1 QNGRHLSRD
10 LRMQV
15 HTLRS
20 IGWTHK
26 EIANKLKCSVSQV
39 QYTLTGPVTPKK
51 RKGRPGKLSEDRVDE
66 LVLFVTGSRE
76 GRRMTYLE
84 LSMYFSEWD
93 VSDSAIRR
101 ALTKRGFRRRVALK
115 KCPIS
120 EQNRRK
126 RLEWA
131 QMHVHWTEEQWGR
144 VLWTDETWVTPGRH
158 RKTWVTRRP
167 GEELDPTCLVDRIQR
182 MRGWM
187 FWGCFYGGKLG
198 QGIFWEKDWGK
209 ITSASYTS
217 HVTPVIEGMM
227 RLVWEEHGE
236 VPIFQQDNAPSHT
249 ADATLA
255 DLAQRGRDFLGEMG
269 IVPMDWPPFS
279 PDLNPIE
286 TLWNIMK
293 DKIGRVL
300 PENQNVSYDRL
311 RQVVKEAWESITEE
325 DLWGLIRTMRQ
336 RCLDVIAANGMHTKW

>member
-1 QNGRHLSRD
+1 MPANAPGTPRRQRHQDPPRTPQHQNGRHLSRD

-101 ALTKRGFRRRVALK
+101 ALTKRGFRRCVALK
-115 KCPIS
+115 KCPI
-120 EQNRRK
+120 R
-126 RLEWA
+126 
-131 QMHVHWTEEQWGR
+131 
-144 VLWTDETWVTPGRH
+144 
-158 RKTWVTRRP
+158 
-167 GEELDPTCLVDRIQR
+167 
-182 MRGWM
+182 
-187 FWGCFYGGKLG
+187 KLG

-255 DLAQRGRDFLGEMG
+255 DLAQRGRDFLGR
-269 IVPMDWPPFS
+269 W
-279 PDLNPIE
+279 
-286 TLWNIMK
+286 
-293 DKIGRVL
+293 
-300 PENQNVSYDRL
+300 
-311 RQVVKEAWESITEE
+311 
-325 DLWGLIRTMRQ
+325 
-336 RCLDVIAANGMHTKW
+336 